1 MYIKLDVLYVR
12 LARIGDRDAA
22 VLAAC
27 TARVRLRFG
36 DGYLFVLPFQCM
48 SLARLISPRG
58 KVGSSPTHGFCAWV
72 GVPGIQYAFIASK
85 RLINTFLIQYQSE
98 AVPHK

>member
-48 SLARLISPRG
+48 SLPRLISPRG
-58 KVGSSPTHGFCAWV
+58 KVGSSPTHGFCAWI
-72 GVPGIQYAFIASK
+72 GLPGICFYCQHFSS
-85 RLINTFLIQYQSE
+85 LIFKILIVNADVVIRY
-98 AVPHK
+98 